1 MSKPRKH
8 AELIKAWAD
17 GAEIQARSKGEVG
30 WGWRD
35 LETPTWKDDY
45 EYRIKPNTL
54 KYRLALYEQQNGSP
68 DKSFVYVFYETMPD
82 PTRAGGFV
90 RWLTDWTEIEL

>member
-8 AELIKAWAD
+8 ADLIKAWAD
-17 GAEIQARSKGEVG
+17 GAEIQRWAESTKSWVDAEPPS
-30 WGWRD
+30 WND
-35 LETPTWKDDY
+35 AL

-90 RWLTDWTEIEL
+90 RWLTDWTEVEL